1 MSEYWDTE
9 ELACY
14 VLGKTEEETDAIINE
29 PGKID
34 ELLLDKY
41 DGQVDH
47 DLFHRIVMDLLPF
60 TPVVHTALAEC
71 LVHAFVRTD
80 KHGPCT
86 IVRMDAEPPDGI

>member
-1 MSEYWDTE
+1 MDYWETE

-14 VLGKTEEETDAIINE
+14 VLGKTEEEYEAIAEE

-34 ELLLDKY
+34 DLLMEKY
-41 DGQVDH
+41 QIDH
-47 DLFHRIVMDLLPF
+47 NTFHQLVVDLLPF
-60 TPVVHTALAEC
+60 TPKVQTALAKN

-86 IVRMDAEPPDGI
+86 VVKMDAE